1 MSESKSFLH
10 LFWLAA
16 EGFFCFPLWINRVF
30 QHRTVISIPV
40 QFFTHIFR
48 DVSSLLC
55 QYWIFFFVHLFLFFF
70 LHVFFFSFCLSYS
83 CSLFLFL
90 VFFFFYFIQ
99 FLFSWFLFFLSFLFL
114 TFPFPSFLLFRLIL
128 PSVLFACHN
137 IFNWHFFSSVLHNF
151 EYPRN
156 FNKKKVSLQSPPE
169 KIKIVHTFLP
179 SRNAPTHAVK
189 YPANISTEVKE
200 LNSLLRWCW

>member
-30 QHRTVISIPV
+30 QHRTVISFPV

-70 LHVFFFSFCLSYS
+70 PSCLLFFFLPLLFLFALFISCLLFLLLYSIPIFLISFFSFVFVSYFSFSKFSSFSSYS
-83 CSLFLFL
+83 SFS
-90 VFFFFYFIQ
+90 FIRMPQ
-99 FLFSWFLFFLSFLFL
+99 HIQLA
-114 TFPFPSFLLFRLIL
+114 FLLF
-128 PSVLFACHN
+128 
-137 IFNWHFFSSVLHNF
+137 
-151 EYPRN
+151 
-156 FNKKKVSLQSPPE
+156 SL
-169 KIKIVHTFLP
+169 T
-179 SRNAPTHAVK
+179 
-189 YPANISTEVKE
+189 
-200 LNSLLRWCW
+200 